1 VLPPL
6 FDGANHDSA
15 TDLMPA
21 VAVSDRGADGGLDAG
36 DTVDGAAA
44 VVGAAVVDVDDVDDV
59 DVDDVGA
66 AVVDVGPVVEAGPVV
81 VVGAVVVV
89 EDGGSLGTV
98 DSSRTDSAKAVVVK
112 PLRTIKP

>member
-1 VLPPL
+1 
-6 FDGANHDSA
+6 
-15 TDLMPA
+15 MPA

-44 VVGAAVVDVDDVDDV
+44 VVGAAVVDVDDVD
-59 DVDDVGA
+59 VDDVGA
-66 AVVDVGPVVEAGPVV
+66 AVVDVGPVVEVGPVV
-81 VVGAVVVV
+81 DVGAVVVV

-112 PLRTIKP
+112 PLRTTKP

>member
-44 VVGAAVVDVDDVDDV
+44 VVGAAVVDVDDVDV

-66 AVVDVGPVVEAGPVV
+66 AVVEVGPVVEAGPVV
-81 VVGAVVVV
+81 DVGAVVVV